1 MFDQYRR
8 GFKNNNKYILCIHII
23 IRLLYYTVVL
33 HTSHVKVHII
43 IYYIDT
49 REVYSLNTLND
60 VQIVYDPSINVCRFE
75 LFEVSVLHI
84 ILYYYYYCLD
94 YCRE

>member
-8 GFKNNNKYILCIHII
+8 VFKNNNKYILC

-33 HTSHVKVHII
+33 HTSHIKVHII

-75 LFEVSVLHI
+75 VSVLHI